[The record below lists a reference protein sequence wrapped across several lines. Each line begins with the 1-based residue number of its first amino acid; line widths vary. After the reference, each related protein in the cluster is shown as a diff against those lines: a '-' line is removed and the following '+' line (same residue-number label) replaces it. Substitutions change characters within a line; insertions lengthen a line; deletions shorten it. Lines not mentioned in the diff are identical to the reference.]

1 MNIRQIIQNMFFYI
15 EAFILWCF
23 VMVLGALSGYI
34 PGWKGGYNIFRC
46 IQRKN
51 ILDNIPYE
59 KILSIA
65 KKNELSPYCLD
76 NEENDN
82 CYITNEDIAFYA
94 FMVNKK
100 IRCGIRSFII
110 CLLLCAMIVMG
121 LDWAILYFLIGIVF
135 LFGVLK
141 LVQGSMDIL

>member
-1 MNIRQIIQNMFFYI
+1 MNSRHAIQNIFFYI
-15 EAFILWCF
+15 EAFIVWCI
-23 VMVLGALSGYI
+23 VMALGALSGYI

-46 IQRKN
+46 IQRKK

-59 KILSIA
+59 KILSIV
-65 KKNELSPYCLD
+65 KKNELSPYFSD

-82 CYITNEDIAFYA
+82 CYITNEDITFYA
-94 FMVNKK
+94 FMMNKK

-110 CLLLCAMIVMG
+110 CLTLCIMIIIG
-121 LDWAILYFLIGIVF
+121 IDWAILYFLIGIIF

-141 LVQGSMDIL
+141 LAQGSMDIL